1 MITDAFFKKQ
11 TKQKE
16 NDNVKNDWIKEMT
29 IKQMNN
35 NVFHLVLNS
44 DNVGTHFGRA
54 RCGWLFQQRLQYQ
67 GRVGEQSFVLLQ
79 RT

>member
-1 MITDAFFKKQ
+1 
-11 TKQKE
+11 
-16 NDNVKNDWIKEMT
+16 MT
-29 IKQMNN
+29 IKKMNK

-44 DNVGTHFGRA
+44 SNMCANIIRA
-54 RCGWLFQQRLQYQ
+54 RCGCLFQQRLQYQ